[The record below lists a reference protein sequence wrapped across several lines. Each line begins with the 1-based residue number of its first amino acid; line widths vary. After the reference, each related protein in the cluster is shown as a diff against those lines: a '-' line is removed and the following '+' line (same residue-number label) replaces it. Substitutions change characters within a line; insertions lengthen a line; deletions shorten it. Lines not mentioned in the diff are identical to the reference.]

1 MPSSVLLLLV
11 VAGFG
16 LLVVPALVLRHD
28 FVADRDDTFGVR
40 VLPRRSL
47 ADGETGG
54 DDLDDEL
61 DDVEDLDDVA
71 ETAETV
77 EPTGQPEYE
86 YAEPAEDVEIAA
98 PVPAAAVPAAVRRR
112 RVLAVL
118 CALAFA
124 VVFPAA
130 LVDARLWVAQAVAD
144 VLVVGYL
151 LQARR
156 AVVKAH
162 ARRRAAERRRYAA
175 EQAAA
180 YAEPLTE
187 PVAEPVEVAE
197 PAAPAG
203 PRYQPLLPV
212 PEHLAAMA
220 RQARYGS
227 GVLEQAPEP
236 EPEEVAPE
244 VPQIARLR
252 RVANG

>member
-28 FVADRDDTFGVR
+28 FVADRNDSFGVR
-40 VLPRRSL
+40 VLPRRPS
-47 ADGETGG
+47 ADGMDE
-54 DDLDDEL
+54 DDLDDVDEVI
-61 DDVEDLDDVA
+61 DAVEVA
-71 ETAETV
+71 ETTAEAV
-77 EPTGQPEYE
+77 EPTGQPEYAE
-86 YAEPAEDVEIAA
+86 DAEPDE
-98 PVPAAAVPAAVRRR
+98 VPAAAPAAVSAAVRRR

-130 LVDARLWVAQAVAD
+130 LVDARLWVAQAAVDA
-144 VLVVGYL
+144 LVVGYL

-156 AVVKAH
+156 AVVKAR

-175 EQAAA
+175 EREAV
-180 YAEPLTE
+180 P
-187 PVAEPVEVAE
+187 AEPVEAPE

-212 PEHLAAMA
+212 PEHLTAMA

-227 GVLEQAPEP
+227 GVIEQAPAPEP
-236 EPEEVAPE
+236 EPEEAPRA
-244 VPQIARLR
+244 VPLR

>member
-1 MPSSVLLLLV
+1 LPSSVLLLLV

-28 FVADRDDTFGVR
+28 FVADLNDSFGVR
-40 VLPRRSL
+40 VLRSS
-47 ADGETGG
+47 ADGMDED
-54 DDLDDEL
+54 DDLDEFDEL
-61 DDVEDLDDVA
+61 A
-71 ETAETV
+71 ETTVEAV
-77 EPTGQPEYE
+77 EPTGQPEY
-86 YAEPAEDVEIAA
+86 AEPDE
-98 PVPAAAVPAAVRRR
+98 VPAAAPAAVSAAVRRR

-130 LVDARLWVAQAVAD
+130 LIDARLWVVQAVAD
-144 VLVVGYL
+144 VLVAGYL

-156 AVVKAH
+156 AVVKAR

-175 EQAAA
+175 EWAAA
-180 YAEPLTE
+180 A
-187 PVAEPVEVAE
+187 AEPVEVAE

-212 PEHLAAMA
+212 PEHLTAMA

-227 GVLEQAPEP
+227 GVIEQAPEP
-236 EPEEVAPE
+236 EPEEAPRA
-244 VPQIARLR
+244 VPLR

>member
-1 MPSSVLLLLV
+1 LLLV

-47 ADGETGG
+47 ADGEA
-54 DDLDDEL
+54 DDDPDGLV
-61 DDVEDLDDVA
+61 DDVGEA
-71 ETAETV
+71 AGTAGAV

-86 YAEPAEDVEIAA
+86 YAEPAANVEVAA
-98 PVPAAAVPAAVRRR
+98 PAPAAAVPAAVRRR

-156 AVVKAH
+156 AVVKAR
-162 ARRRAAERRRYAA
+162 ARRRAAERRRYVAERAA
-175 EQAAA
+175 V
-180 YAEPLTE
+180 YAE
-187 PVAEPVEVAE
+187 PVAEPVEAAE

-203 PRYQPLLPV
+203 PRYQPLQPV
-212 PEHLAAMA
+212 PEHLTAMA

-227 GVLEQAPEP
+227 GVLERAPEP